1 MRIWSKK
8 VLCFNTR
15 SVCRIMFTVSLPE
28 PPFIRHFKDLYTHS
42 ALFALSGQP
51 ECFAGIN
58 VEVAEGRAV
67 MQTSVDS
74 M

>member
-1 MRIWSKK
+1 
-8 VLCFNTR
+8 
-15 SVCRIMFTVSLPE
+15 MFTVSLPD
-28 PPFIRHFKDLYTHS
+28 PPFIRHCKDLYTHS